1 MSNLA
6 YENRL
11 CDPLPENHTYR
22 ATLRNF
28 GGSLELFVRCVP
40 ADEMARHLHTQVP
53 VWLLEPKPL
62 DEAEAVRRK
71 EENKH
76 RSVKRAK
83 QSVRWLLKAMQADH
97 LLTLT
102 YRDNVEEIE
111 RVGKDWQKFVRL
123 VRVKYPEWRF
133 VCCREKQERGAWHL
147 HIGIRG
153 RGDVHWLRRCWWMA
167 LGHRVEI
174 DYSPEGKK
182 QLRALVK
189 DGREWRYASK
199 EEVRGN
205 IDLRGPSKRWGGDG
219 RRWDTERLAAY
230 MTKYMAKSLDEIES
244 GRRYWPSKNIERPQP
259 KKFWLVAASFDEAVR
274 EAHNML
280 RERFCCRRLHI
291 WSSDDMTRLWFSG
304 SDIECPF

>member
-1 MSNLA
+1 MRNLA
-6 YENRL
+6 YETRL
-11 CDPLPENHTYR
+11 CDPLPENHSYR

-28 GGSLELFVRCVP
+28 GASVELSVRSVP

-62 DEAEAVRRK
+62 SDEEIERRK
-71 EENKH
+71 EENAK
-76 RSVKRAK
+76 RAGNRAK
-83 QSVRWLLKAMQADH
+83 QAVRWLLKAMQADH

-102 YRDNVEEIE
+102 YRENVEDIE

-123 VRVKYPEWRF
+123 VRVKYPNWRF
-133 VCCREKQERGAWHL
+133 VCCRERQERGAWHL

-189 DGREWRYASK
+189 DGREWRYAK
-199 EEVRGN
+199 PEEVRGA
-205 IDLRGPSKRWGGDG
+205 IHLRGPSKRWGGDG
-219 RRWDTERLAAY
+219 QRWDTEKLSAY
-230 MTKYMAKSLDEIES
+230 MTKYITKSFEGLQ
-244 GRRYWPSKNIERPQP
+244 GRRYWPSKHIQRPEAQ
-259 KKFWLVAASFDEAVR
+259 KFWLVAASFDAAVR
-274 EAHNML
+274 EAHDML
-280 RERFCCRRLHI
+280 RNRHCCRTLRI
-291 WSSDDMTRLWFSG
+291 WSSDDMTRIWFSG